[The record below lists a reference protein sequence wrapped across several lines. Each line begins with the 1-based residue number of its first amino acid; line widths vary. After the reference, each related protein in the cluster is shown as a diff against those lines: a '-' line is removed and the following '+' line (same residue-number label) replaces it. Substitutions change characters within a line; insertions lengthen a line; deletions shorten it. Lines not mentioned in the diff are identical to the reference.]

1 MSRRILVLHGPNLN
15 LLEGKQALSVIDAQL
30 QARANA
36 LGIEVKAFQS
46 NHEGVLLDRIA
57 EERGWFDAII
67 VNAAT
72 LAPNAAGLAEAIAML
87 KRPAIE
93 VALGE
98 GKKSR
103 SALKDVVEKQI
114 YGKGAAGYLE
124 ALEALA
130 PKGGSAAKTIELT
143 LKGAVRST
151 SVEAVM
157 KTARESVRKESEVT
171 VAGRTLGRVEAAPQ
185 GKKTIGR
192 ARPEA
197 DVEATT
203 AERPAAKLG
212 SNGAG
217 RSTGVGAEVIRLTR
231 TGKSLGRRAPG
242 APASNVLS
250 RESVRR
256 KIAERLSGKLTP
268 AGLATWAR
276 SQWNEVQRGAPVESG
291 QRDHLEDV
299 LQQLLLSAQM
309 KASDHQ
315 LIELM
320 TQLGE

>member
-15 LLEGKQALSVIDAQL
+15 LLEGKQALSVIDAML
-30 QARANA
+30 EAKANA

-57 EERGWFDAII
+57 EERGWFDALI

-72 LAPNAAGLAEAIAML
+72 LAPNAAGLAEAIALL

-93 VALGE
+93 VLLGE
-98 GKKSR
+98 GKKGR

-114 YGKGAAGYLE
+114 YGKGAAGYVE
-124 ALEALA
+124 ALAALA

-143 LKGAVRST
+143 LKGAVRAT

-157 KTARESVRKESEVT
+157 KTARESVHKEPEVT
-171 VAGRTLGRVEAAPQ
+171 VAGRALGRIEAAPQ
-185 GKKTIGR
+185 NKKTIGR
-192 ARPEA
+192 ARP
-197 DVEATT
+197 DSDIEATT

-212 SNGAG
+212 NGAG
-217 RSTGVGAEVIRLTR
+217 KSTGVGAEVIRLTR
-231 TGKSLGRRAPG
+231 QGKSLGRRAPG
-242 APASNVLS
+242 APDSNVLS

-256 KIAERLSGKLTP
+256 KIAERLSGKVTP

-276 SQWNEVQRGAPVESG
+276 AQWTEVQRGAPVESG
-291 QRDHLEDV
+291 QRDRLEDV